1 VHSSSSEA
9 GPPVGLKGRV
19 PDALLA
25 LLALLMGLPSLTFP
39 FGRDQGLYFYVAR
52 EWVRHGAIPY
62 RDVLDHKTPGIY
74 VLHAISILL
83 FGERMWGIRVFDI
96 VAVFLVGWLA
106 ARAVTERNKV
116 APAGLVGLSIL
127 SSSILF
133 FGYLNWWDTA
143 QSEIWYGMFGLASA
157 VAVWHVRNEPRAQV
171 LGGLFAGLAFAM
183 KPPSVWLIAVA
194 ALVLLVRVRQQTE
207 KRPLRSA
214 LGLLRFGAGASAP
227 LLVVGAYFGA
237 HYAISAMLDIVVG
250 ANGYYVSHEKGV
262 TDLGAVAIRSQ
273 EYLGYYQPFST
284 LGIGATTLG
293 VAYAIRAK
301 NSDRLRRWGFALA
314 SCAAACAAVGMQG
327 KFYLLHWGVM
337 VPAATI
343 VFAAIAHE
351 VIAFKSSPLL
361 PGTTPRAAILRG
373 FLFFGFASCGTAARM
388 YYLTSARSLAYA
400 RGAMSWEEYV
410 IVFAWPDIGFY
421 YVDSHRVGAW
431 LAAHSSVED
440 RIAIRGFNPEIYAV
454 ANCRHQGRFFW
465 TPFITQPA
473 RAYRRAEWLA
483 EDLRDLNENPPR
495 FAVALIGVAEGP
507 DSPSYFPGY
516 VERARFGGLA
526 ILERPSP

>member
-9 GPPVGLKGRV
+9 GPASGLKGRG

-25 LLALLMGLPSLTFP
+25 LVALLMGLPSLTFP

-127 SSSILF
+127 SGSILF

-157 VAVWHVRNEPRAQV
+157 VAVWHVRIEPRAQV
-171 LGGLFAGLAFAM
+171 LGGLFAGFAFAM

-194 ALVLLVRVRQQTE
+194 ALVLLIRVREQTE

-214 LGLLRFGAGASAP
+214 LGLLRFGAGAAAP
-227 LLVVGAYFGA
+227 LFVIGAYFGA
-237 HYAISAMLDIVVG
+237 HHAIPALLDIVVG
-250 ANGYYVSHEKGV
+250 ANGYYVSHERGV
-262 TDLGAVAIRSQ
+262 TDLGDVAMRSQ

-284 LGIGATTLG
+284 LGVVATSLG

-301 NSDRLRRWGFALA
+301 DSDRLRRWGFALA
-314 SCAAACAAVGMQG
+314 SCAAAYAAVGMQG
-327 KFYLLHWGVM
+327 KFYLLHWGAM
-337 VPAATI
+337 VPSATI

-351 VIAFKSSPLL
+351 AIAFKSARLL
-361 PGTTPRAAILRG
+361 WGATARTAILAG
-373 FLFFGFASCGTAARM
+373 SLIFGFASCGTGRM
-388 YYLTSARSLAYA
+388 YYQTSARSLAYA

-421 YVDSHRVGAW
+421 YVDSHRVGTW
-431 LAAHSSVED
+431 LAAHSSVDD

-454 ANCRHQGRFFW
+454 ANRRHQGRFFW
-465 TPFITQPA
+465 TTFITQPA

-483 EDLRDLNENPPR
+483 EDLRDLKENPPR
-495 FAVALIGVAEGP
+495 FAVALVGIAEGP
-507 DSPSYFPGY
+507 DSQSYFPGY
-516 VERARFGGLA
+516 VERARFGGLV